1 MGGQQRKFGLN
12 TPPKAIPQEE
22 YDLKQSFSRLNKYRS
37 SNYYQTVTDNERNND
52 PLPNNSNL
60 PHEQIYGALTNAVGD
75 TYFRLEEKISALSDK
90 NETAH
95 GDLRKE
101 LEGKI
106 DKLKNDIEKRVDEI
120 KDDKKWLIG
129 LVVTIILAIVGF
141 FIFPYQVAKENQ
153 KDIST
158 IRTIIDENIKP
169 SINRNSHTIEKNAEE
184 INSNTETIRQ
194 LQNQQSK
201 KRSTQ

>member
-1 MGGQQRKFGLN
+1 MGGKKRKFSLK
-12 TPPKAIPQEE
+12 TPPKITSQEE
-22 YDLKQSFSRLNKYRS
+22 YDLKQSFSKLNQYRS
-37 SNYYQTVTDNERNND
+37 SNNYQTVTDNERGSR

-60 PHEQIYGALTNAVGD
+60 PHEQIYGALTNAVD
-75 TYFRLEEKISALSDK
+75 NTYLRLEEKISALSDK

-106 DKLKNDIEKRVDEI
+106 DKLKNDIEKRIDEI
-120 KDDKKWLIG
+120 KSAKRWLIG
-129 LVVTIILAIVGF
+129 LIISIFVAIAGY
-141 FIFPYQVAKENQ
+141 FIFPYQIAKENQ

-169 SINRNSHTIEKNAEE
+169 SINRNSHAIEKNTEE
-184 INSNTETIRQ
+184 INNNTDNIHQ

>member
-1 MGGQQRKFGLN
+1 MGGKKRKFSLK
-12 TPPKAIPQEE
+12 TPPKITSQEE
-22 YDLKQSFSRLNKYRS
+22 YDLKQSFSKLNQYRS
-37 SNYYQTVTDNERNND
+37 SNNYQTVTDNERGSR

-60 PHEQIYGALTNAVGD
+60 PHEQIYGALTNAVD
-75 TYFRLEEKISALSDK
+75 NTYLRLEGKISALSDK

-106 DKLKNDIEKRVDEI
+106 DKLKNDIEKRIDEI
-120 KDDKKWLIG
+120 KSAKRWLIG
-129 LVVTIILAIVGF
+129 LIISIFVAIAGY
-141 FIFPYQVAKENQ
+141 FIFPYQIAKENQ

-169 SINRNSHTIEKNAEE
+169 SINRNSHAIEKNTEE
-184 INSNTETIRQ
+184 ISNNTDNIHQ